1 MAQHGDAL
9 GPDQRRDLL
18 EGVERASHR
27 LRRLVAALAAA
38 ARLDDD
44 EPALVREPVHVADVV
59 SLAVHR
65 FPLDSDRLNVRISKR
80 RLEVMANLELAT
92 TALATVLDNALDMS
106 AGPVEIEAAERSGW
120 VTVTVLDHGHG
131 IPPDRRDEI
140 FELFTQVD
148 SSLTRHHEGL
158 GIGLYLARRI
168 MDAHGGHIDVI
179 ERRGYGAVF
188 ELSFPGGRSPE

>member
-1 MAQHGDAL
+1 
-9 GPDQRRDLL
+9 
-18 EGVERASHR
+18 
-27 LRRLVAALAAA
+27 
-38 ARLDDD
+38 
-44 EPALVREPVHVADVV
+44 
-59 SLAVHR
+59 
-65 FPLDSDRLNVRISKR
+65 
-80 RLEVMANLELAT
+80 MANLELAT

-106 AGPVEIEAAERSGW
+106 AGPVEIEAAERPGW